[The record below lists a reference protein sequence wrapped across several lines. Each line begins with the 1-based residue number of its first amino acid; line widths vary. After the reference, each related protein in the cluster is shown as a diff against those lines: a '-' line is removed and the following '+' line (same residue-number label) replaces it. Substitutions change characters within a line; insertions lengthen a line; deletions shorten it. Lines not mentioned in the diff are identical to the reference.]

1 MLENLLKSVIFRL
14 ENSRAFDFF
23 SETVI
28 AKTRI
33 QQNKIKPFTTMD
45 AAFLLHSINK
55 DEALEFLK
63 STDHKMEWA
72 WFQKYSI
79 TLWYEENVEKWKKW
93 I

>member
-1 MLENLLKSVIFRL
+1 
-14 ENSRAFDFF
+14 
-23 SETVI
+23 
-28 AKTRI
+28 
-33 QQNKIKPFTTMD
+33 MD